1 MTTAQLINAEA
12 EFAARNIHA
21 AQIVLTTDSYY
32 GTWVEALDARGASI
46 DAQYL
51 YGGDED
57 MRGFF
62 PSI

>member
-32 GTWVEALDARGASI
+32 GTWVEALDAQGNWIAGEH
-46 DAQYL
+46 L
-51 YGGDED
+51 YGGED
-57 MRGFF
+57 F
-62 PSI
+62 